1 MIFHINGRMKMSNER
16 ITFKPTIEQ
25 YNAFP
30 NEPEV
35 QRMFAV
41 AAALELIQADVTG
54 STENKTNGLLKSHME
69 QLSSYADHIQEAL
82 KVEK

>member
-1 MIFHINGRMKMSNER
+1 MSNER

-25 YNAFP
+25 YNAFS

-54 STENKTNGLLKSHME
+54 STENKTNGLLNSHME